1 MLLFSWV
8 SCRVWRAGASS
19 STSRMRERAN
29 DHRVPATAPWVR
41 RWFRLRWARVPA
53 WVAEGEWGRRDAR
66 AAGRERGRCG
76 GCGKV
81 QGLRDRRDRR
91 SWSRG
96 RARFGEDG
104 AGAGGRRADRAG
116 GAGGW
121 RVALRGRHAPG
132 RFVRCRSMMSW
143 MSRADGCRERVNR
156 RQAEASQCAICRV
169 RVLPIGVARIKIPT
183 VGMYAR
189 IAQTFARALGWL
201 ARSAK
206 VFQAG
211 CFT

>member
-1 MLLFSWV
+1 MNGYTREGNSQATKGTSVAWPNVWIAKTPENMRSNYMLADDPETIELS
-8 SCRVWRAGASS
+8 AK
-19 STSRMRERAN
+19 
-29 DHRVPATAPWVR
+29 H
-41 RWFRLRWARVPA
+41 
-53 WVAEGEWGRRDAR
+53 
-66 AAGRERGRCG
+66 
-76 GCGKV
+76 
-81 QGLRDRRDRR
+81 RRDRR